1 MPKQFEYLVVDAEQ
15 KPQVALEELGKNGWD
30 LVFVKESFISG
41 SVSFILW
48 LKREIS

>member
-1 MPKQFEYLVVDAEQ
+1 MQ
-15 KPQVALEELGKNGWD
+15 KPQAVLEELGKNGWE